1 MKLVVV
7 SSVEVLIESEKI
19 LKSGVAV
26 DSVSSYSV
34 TVVDFGVTTVV
45 SKFKDVLGSS
55 VLTIDDTVD
64 VKILHLPQTWNKKL
78 LRG

>member
-64 VKILHLPQTWNKKL
+64 VKILHLPQT
-78 LRG
+78 